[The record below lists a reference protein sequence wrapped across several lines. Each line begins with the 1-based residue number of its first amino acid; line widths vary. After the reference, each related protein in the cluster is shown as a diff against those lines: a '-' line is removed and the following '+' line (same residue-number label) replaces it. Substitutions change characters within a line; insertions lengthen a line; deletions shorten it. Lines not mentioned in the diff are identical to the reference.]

1 MEWKIELVPLIICSL
16 LSLTAIIIVILRTRK
31 SNRDEVVKTVKD
43 YLERKL
49 TDQMMAHLEHSTR
62 LEALLKSRIQ
72 SVLESQKDYM
82 PSNNGKKRVQS
93 VITPSISQEQMNEI
107 CRRVH
112 EGVKAS
118 LKNEGNIIMEIVPPQ
133 DIEMV
138 EQSSKKKEE
147 EMEEKKVVESSK
159 IMYASSV
166 DDNGVFYSVTSEPD
180 GDTIFAFAVEP
191 DGQNAKFGVY
201 KNAEKKL
208 KDAADFLNG
217 ACSVQRLGTSSIRTD
232 KQGIATLMPDGKWQV
247 EVQAKII
254 FE

>member
-1 MEWKIELVPLIICSL
+1 MKWIIELAPLVSSL

-31 SNRDEVVKTVKD
+31 SNRDEVIHSVND
-43 YLERKL
+43 YLR
-49 TDQMMAHLEHSTR
+49 QR
-62 LEALLKSRIQ
+62 LPDVIWACFDDSKRLDSFLKNRIR
-72 SVLESQKDYM
+72 SVLDSQRSYM
-82 PSNNGKKRVQS
+82 PSNNGKKHVQS

-107 CRRVH
+107 CRRVY
-112 EGVKAS
+112 EEVKAS
-118 LKNEGNIIMEIVPPQ
+118 LKNEGNIIMEIVPPKGV
-133 DIEMV
+133 EMV
-138 EQSSKKKEE
+138 EQSSKKEE
-147 EMEEKKVVESSK
+147 EEKEEKKVVESSK

-180 GDTIFAFAVEP
+180 SDTIFTFTVES

-232 KQGIATLMPDGKWQV
+232 KQGVATLMSDGKWQV
-247 EVQAKII
+247 EEQAKII